1 VAGRIHAVI
10 PARAGSK
17 RVPGKNVRPV
27 RGRPLVWYSIRA
39 AQQCP
44 TIGKI
49 VVSSDDETI
58 LAIAREAGVEAHRRP
73 AALAS
78 DIAPTFA
85 VLKALYADWIERG
98 DAPDLLVLLQ
108 PTSPLRR
115 AGMIDD
121 ALARM
126 TADPRAT
133 SLVSVYESR
142 LFTGR
147 IEADYWIGDYP
158 EETRSQDIPPK
169 YVPSGSLFVYRC
181 AETIARNDA
190 YGAHTL
196 PLIEDAAYVV
206 NIDHESDFHRLT
218 AVLDANPA
226 RFAHL
231 MSS

>member
-1 VAGRIHAVI
+1 MADRIHAVI

-39 AQQCP
+39 AQQCAK
-44 TIGKI
+44 IGRI
-49 VVSSDDETI
+49 VVSSDDETV

-78 DIAPTFA
+78 DTAPTFA
-85 VLKALYADWIERG
+85 VLKALYADWTAQG
-98 DAPDLLVLLQ
+98 DAPDLLALLQ

-121 ALARM
+121 ALAM
-126 TADPRAT
+126 MAADPKAT
-133 SLVSVYESR
+133 SLISVYESR

-147 IEADYWIGDYP
+147 IEGGYWVGDYP

-169 YVPSGSLFVYRC
+169 YVPSGALFVYRC
-181 AETIARNDA
+181 ADTIARDDA
-190 YGAHTL
+190 YGPHTL
-196 PLIEDAAYVV
+196 PLIEDAAHVV
-206 NIDHESDFHRLT
+206 NIDHESDFHRLA
-218 AVLDANPA
+218 AVLDADPA
-226 RFAHL
+226 PFAHL
-231 MSS
+231 MQS